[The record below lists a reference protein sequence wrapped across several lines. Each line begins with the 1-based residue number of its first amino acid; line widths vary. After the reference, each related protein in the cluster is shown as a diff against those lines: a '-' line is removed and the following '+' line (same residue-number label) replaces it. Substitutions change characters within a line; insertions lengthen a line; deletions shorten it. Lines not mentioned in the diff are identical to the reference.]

1 VKIIDPAAVAASA
14 VAANVSRPATAVAHD
29 DPDTR
34 LVAFRIE
41 PGQEV
46 RPHTSTSSV
55 LLSVVSGSG
64 MVSGAEGEQR
74 VRAGDVVLYARGELH
89 GMRAVGEQL
98 VILAVITP
106 RPA

>member
-1 VKIIDPAAVAASA
+1 MRLIDPAAIAASA
-14 VAANVSRPATAVAHD
+14 VAANPSRPATAIAHD
-29 DPDTR
+29 DPDVR
-34 LVAFRIE
+34 LVTFRIE

-64 MVSGAEGEQR
+64 VVSSPGGEHP
-74 VRAGDVVLYARGELH
+74 VRAGDVALYARGELH
-89 GMRAVGEQL
+89 GMRAVAEEL

-106 RPA
+106 RPS